1 MARHSNNLLLLTV
14 NNQRLP
20 ATANNSKVD
29 MGNSRQPLVDM
40 AANSKADMVARAKV
54 VTAHRARVVVTANRA
69 DTEGSRASLVATAS
83 SRAVMVGV
91 TITSLEVVAADMAVA
106 EVVILLKPQL
116 VFLKPVFVIMAD
128 LECWQ

>member
-116 VFLKPVFVIMAD
+116 MFLKPVIVIMVD
-128 LECWQ
+128 LESWQ